1 MAGMAWAP
9 NPPVNVQIRG
19 AVQPSTTL
27 SWNALDVDQN
37 PQLAGYKIYWRYTD
51 HNQWQWSE
59 FVPADVLEH
68 TLENV
73 VIDNYYFGVASVS
86 KEGFESPVV
95 FPGPTGSF
103 GE

>member
-1 MAGMAWAP
+1 MAAAP
-9 NPPVNVQIRG
+9 NPPVKVQISG

-27 SWNALDVDQN
+27 KWQAVDAKQN
-37 PQLAGYKIYWRYTD
+37 PQLAGYKIYWRLTD
-51 HNQWQWSE
+51 ANQWQKSV
-59 FVPADVLEH
+59 FVPANVTEH

-86 KEGFESPVV
+86 KDGIESPVV
-95 FPGPTGSF
+95 FPGAAGSF